1 MEYVENN
8 ARQQSHALESLSL
21 ARTVPLFIFSL
32 ITYIA
37 AMHWRVG
44 IELADDGAFFLRY
57 AQNMLSGEFWVWNL
71 GENPIWGA
79 SAPLYPLFLAAGLSI
94 GLTPEHSIIY
104 TGYLLAGLG
113 LSSLVVVFSRKYGL
127 AAGLAFLAFTSIDSE
142 LMYFSIGGLETPLT
156 FSLIC
161 LAVWAV
167 IESRTP
173 WIIGLSAAL
182 LMINKLDLVPVGGL
196 VLLAIWVRE
205 GKFPARAVLL
215 AGAVAVAWYG
225 FAWIYFGAPVPNSFL
240 TKSLHQGNIPKLI
253 DWTWFPTVVYLNGTH
268 KWLLALTLPAII
280 LNIRRN
286 LPLLILLIGTLATHT
301 TAYIIKY
308 PFEPYNWYCMPSLL
322 CLAILAAL
330 GISNLSA
337 LIGQKILLRCVAGA
351 SFLAAFIYF
360 SLPPNL
366 AMNDALRT
374 FTGLF
379 ESDRAQAGRWVNEH
393 TPKSFKVMTYWG
405 NPAFYSQREVIDASF
420 LNRKFEANNLVET
433 YKPEIVIL
441 QADPH
446 TNPMQPFYPIT
457 DSGYSVVKIFD
468 KTFQNGMPYFF
479 TVLARNDVLSQIDGA
494 SPPKDFLSLLS
505 DKELGDTY
513 GLIKVY
519 DQSTLFI
526 HPGENTPTK
535 ATLNTAKFKELF
547 QEEKVS
553 IKLSISPLLAADA
566 IARGAGNVRVTLSS
580 ESETILDAVITSGT
594 PYTKEID
601 LKDLD
606 RIHITVDNNGS
617 ADSDWLLLSI
627 K

>member
-8 ARQQSHALESLSL
+8 ARQQTQALGSLSL
-21 ARTVPLFIFSL
+21 TRALPLFVFSL

-44 IELADDGAFFLRY
+44 LELADDGAFFLRY

-71 GENPIWGA
+71 GESPIWGA
-79 SAPLYPLFLAAGLSI
+79 SAPLYPLFLAAGLGL

-113 LSSLVVVFSRKYGL
+113 LSSLVVVLSRRYGL

-142 LMYFSIGGLETPLT
+142 LMYFAIGGLETPLT

-161 LAVWAV
+161 LATWAV
-167 IESRTP
+167 IDSRTP

-196 VLLAIWVRE
+196 VLLAIWARE
-205 GKFPARAVLL
+205 GKFPAREILL
-215 AGAVAVAWYG
+215 ACAIAILWYG

-240 TKSLHQGNIPKLI
+240 TKSLHQGDIPKLI
-253 DWTWFPTVVYLNGTH
+253 DWTWFPTVVYFNGTH
-268 KWLLALTLPAII
+268 KWLLALALPAVI
-280 LNIRRN
+280 LNTRRN
-286 LPLLILLIGTLATHT
+286 LPLLIILIGTLVIHT

-308 PFEPYNWYCMPSLL
+308 PFEPYNWYCMPALL
-322 CLAILAAL
+322 CLSILAAL
-330 GISNLSA
+330 GIGSLSEA
-337 LIGQKILLRCVAGA
+337 LGRKKLIAGLASA

-360 SLPPNL
+360 SIPPNL
-366 AMNDALRT
+366 AMNEALRT
-374 FTGLF
+374 FTSLF
-379 ESDRAQAGRWVNEH
+379 ENDRAEAGRWVDKH

-405 NPAFYSQREVIDASF
+405 NPAFFSQREVIDASF
-420 LNRKFEANNLVET
+420 LNRKFETNNLVGT
-433 YKPEIVIL
+433 YKPEIIIL

-446 TNPMQPFYPIT
+446 TNPMQPFYPVT

-479 TVLARNDVLSQIDGA
+479 AVLARNDVLAQISDV

-505 DKELGDTY
+505 EQKLGDTY

-519 DQSTLFI
+519 NQNTLFI
-526 HPGENTPTK
+526 HPGENTPTE
-535 ATLNTAKFKELF
+535 ATFSAVKFKELF
-547 QEEKVS
+547 QEEKISVH
-553 IKLSISPLLAADA
+553 LSISPLLAADA
-566 IARGAGNVRVTLSS
+566 IARGAGNVRVTLNSD
-580 ESETILDAVITSGT
+580 EETLLDAVITTST
-594 PYTKEID
+594 PYTKEISI
-601 LKDLD
+601 KDLD
-606 RIHITVDNNGS
+606 KIHIKIDNNGS